1 MSFTDDPIRDFEKH
15 DAEQERWLQSRP
27 VCSECGEHIQD
38 EELFD
43 IDGDLV
49 CEECLTDY
57 MKKHYNGTYKLLELI
72 CEKCGLV
79 LYSDCQ
85 VIDSDG
91 RDEACEFVLTRDS
104 YENRDKF

>member
-38 EELFD
+38 EDLFD

-49 CEECLTDY
+49 CEECLSDY
-57 MKKHYNGTYKLLELI
+57 MKKHYQQKT
-72 CEKCGLV
+72 EK
-79 LYSDCQ
+79 YISQ
-85 VIDSDG
+85 
-91 RDEACEFVLTRDS
+91 
-104 YENRDKF
+104 